1 MKLIF
6 LAFSFLLFF
15 AVGNVYA
22 QSVEPTPGLQA
33 PTSSPNSIVEP
44 STQSTGPS
52 EGGVP
57 ESLPLGSEGMGGES
71 SKAIPVAIP
80 EGESKPPV
88 IPILPDDNF
97 VYNASENRR
106 DPFRPFGAQLASA
119 APVVAVPLPNS
130 PDENPVA
137 PKGPPPRSL
146 EPLEYFEVDKIEVIA
161 LIWGVKKPR
170 ALVKDPSGGIHTI
183 WLGQRIGPN
192 QGKVI
197 SIREGELE
205 VLEYFDQQGKTIE
218 VPRTIALK
226 KPVGGK

>member
-6 LAFSFLLFF
+6 FGPVLVFLAQAYSF
-15 AVGNVYA
+15 A
-22 QSVEPTPGLQA
+22 QPVEPKPEIQQTIPVQ
-33 PTSSPNSIVEP
+33 EP
-44 STQSTGPS
+44 SQGSVVNPI
-52 EGGVP
+52 P
-57 ESLPLGSEGMGGES
+57 EDLAQGGEGAN
-71 SKAIPVAIP
+71 AIPVAVP

-88 IPILPDDNF
+88 IPILPDDNS
-97 VYNASENRR
+97 VYNASESRR
-106 DPFRPFGAQLASA
+106 DPFRPFGAKLVSAS
-119 APVVAVPLPNS
+119 PVVEVPASILEAAIV
-130 PDENPVA
+130 DA

-146 EPLEYFEVDKIEVIA
+146 EPLEYFEVDKIEVLA

-170 ALVKDPSGGIHTI
+170 ALVKDPQGGIHTI

-197 SIREGELE
+197 GIREGELE